1 MIKKKKELDY
11 EKLNDCISLSKKI
24 LRVLFITMIL
34 AIILLCL
41 YLCEQ
46 LKVFKILLN
55 VLKVMSP
62 LFIGIVV
69 AWLLNTPV
77 KYLEK
82 KGIKRTIGSIF
93 VFFIFIVVVYLFFRI
108 LLPML
113 YSEVNDLVSILPSLF
128 LEISE
133 FIKNTFDKLSTSG
146 IDFSNVEK
154 NIYTAI
160 ENISLNLTT
169 DLPSSII
176 NFVSGLVSSIGTF
189 LLGLIVGFY
198 LLIDFSGIKHILDFV
213 PKKYHNG
220 IYELTKRLDG
230 TFKDFVGGTLSISF
244 IIFIISSIAFKI
256 AGLPSPMLFGLLCGI
271 TNIIPYIGPWLGGG
285 ICTIIGFTVSP
296 LVGLAVAIICF
307 VVQQL
312 DSIVFQ
318 PLIMG
323 KTMKL
328 HPVTIMI
335 GLLVFG
341 YFFGIIGMILATPII
356 SGIKIIINYFDQKY
370 DLLVKLKNK
379 EIEE

>member
-1 MIKKKKELDY
+1 MVKKKKEVDY
-11 EKLNDCISLSKKI
+11 ESLNDCLSLGKKI

-34 AIILLCL
+34 SIILLCL

-55 VLKVMSP
+55 ILKVMSP

-93 VFFIFIVVVYLFFRI
+93 VFFIFVVIVYLFFRI

-113 YSEVNDLVSILPSLF
+113 YNQINDFVSLLPSLF
-128 LEISE
+128 VEISD
-133 FIKNTFDKLSTSG
+133 FIHNTFDKFSSSG
-146 IDFSNVEK
+146 IDFTTVEK
-154 NIYTAI
+154 NVYTAI

-169 DLPSSII
+169 NLPTSVI
-176 NFVSGLVSSIGTF
+176 NFISGLVSSIGTF

-198 LLIDFSGIKHILDFV
+198 LLIDFGGVKHVLDFV
-213 PKKYHNG
+213 PKKYHNS
-220 IYELTKRLDG
+220 IYELTTKLDA
-230 TFKDFVGGTLSISF
+230 TFKDFIGGTLSISL
-244 IIFIISSIAFKI
+244 IIFIISSVAFKI
-256 AGLPSPMLFGLLCGI
+256 VGLPSPMLFGLVCGI

-285 ICTIIGFTVSP
+285 ICAIIGFTVSP
-296 LVGLAVAIICF
+296 FVGIITAVICF

-341 YFFGIIGMILATPII
+341 YFFGIVGMILATPII
-356 SGIKIIINYFDQKY
+356 SGIKVIINYFDKKY
-370 DLLVKLKNK
+370 DLIVKLKNK
-379 EIEE
+379 EVEE